1 MNLSAELFQDHLQ
14 TSFFIPVQAE
24 EKLELTLNAIQIRP
38 EDKSPYHQF
47 SLFFL
52 CSGELQLQQGSY
64 LLQHSSLPDM
74 QLFLVPVANSGQ
86 TYTYQ
91 ASFTIEKSQLG

>member
-1 MNLSAELFQDHLQ
+1 MNLSADLFQDHLQ
-14 TSFFIPVQAE
+14 TSFFIPFQPD
-24 EKLELTLNAIQIRP
+24 EKLELTLNTIQVRP
-38 EDKSPYHQF
+38 EDQSPYHQF

-52 CSGELQLQQGSY
+52 CSGELQLKQGNY
-64 LLQHSSLPDM
+64 LLQHCILPDM

-91 ASFTIEKSQLG
+91 ACFNIENRS